1 MQLSRRR
8 FFQTSAIAAAA
19 TLAAPEELFGAFEPQ
34 RSNPK
39 MDGVILLNS
48 NENAYGPLP
57 SMLTAMKDA
66 TAQAH
71 RYPNGQA
78 LIARLAE
85 LHKVRPEQIV
95 LGCGSGEILRMCVEA
110 FTGPEA
116 GVVIASPTYEAVG
129 RHARLRGRR
138 VAAVPLNQ
146 RYEHEL
152 DKMAE
157 AAAAQTGLVF
167 ICNPNNPTASLT
179 PRKAIENFIAGLKD
193 RQTVLVDEA
202 YHEFALGSPDYASFL
217 EKPTNSDRVVVAR
230 TFSKIYGSAG
240 IRVGYAV
247 GPVDAIRRM
256 REFAL
261 PYGASVIAVAAAL
274 AGLNDLTG
282 LNAAIKRNEA
292 DRSEFLRQAR
302 QRNVSVIP
310 SWGNFAMVDTGR
322 PIREA
327 IDYFARHK
335 IAIGRPFPPYETH
348 ARISFGRPEE
358 MQAFWQAWD
367 GMKS

>member
-1 MQLSRRR
+1 MHLSRRR
-8 FFQTSAIAAAA
+8 FFQTSALATAAA
-19 TLAAPEELFGAFEPQ
+19 LAAPEELFGGFEPQ
-34 RSNPK
+34 RTPSP
-39 MDGVILLNS
+39 GGPILLNS
-48 NENAYGPLP
+48 NENAYGALP
-57 SMLTAMKDA
+57 SMLAAMKDA

-85 LHKVRPEQIV
+85 SHRVRPENIL

-110 FTGPEA
+110 FTGPDA

-138 VAAVPLNQ
+138 VTAIPLNA
-146 RYEHEL
+146 RYEHDL

-179 PRKAIENFIAGLKD
+179 PRKAIEAFIGGLKGS
-193 RQTVLVDEA
+193 QVVLVDEA

-217 EKPTNSDRVVVAR
+217 EKPIHSDRVVVAR
-230 TFSKIYGSAG
+230 TFSKIFGSAG

-247 GPVDAIRRM
+247 GPAGAIRRM

-261 PYGASVIAVAAAL
+261 PYGVSVVATAAAL
-274 AGLNDLTG
+274 AGLNDATALT
-282 LNAAIKRNEA
+282 AAIKRNEA
-292 DRSEFLRQAR
+292 DRAEFLRQAQ
-302 QRNVSVIP
+302 QRSVAVIP
-310 SWGNFAMVDTGR
+310 SWGNFAMVDTKR

-335 IAIGRPFPPYETH
+335 IAIGRPFPPYETN
-348 ARISFGRPEE
+348 ARISFGRPDE
-358 MQAFWQAWD
+358 MQAFWKAWD
-367 GMKS
+367 GMKA